1 MIPHKNEILHMER
14 RYWEAMKN
22 NDVEAA
28 VALTKFPCVI
38 SGPQGA
44 RRVTEEQYRELM
56 ESMNGDEYK
65 GIEIKDPHVDILTD
79 DTALISYST
88 EVNGMKMLDV
98 STWVREDDK
107 WVCAFHSENPVN

>member
-14 RYWEAMKN
+14 RYWDAMKN

-28 VALTKFPCVI
+28 VALKKFPCVI

-56 ESMNGDEYK
+56 
-65 GIEIKDPHVDILTD
+65 IKEAV
-79 DTALISYST
+79 TARMFASKSKPT
-88 EVNGMKMLDV
+88 
-98 STWVREDDK
+98 
-107 WVCAFHSENPVN
+107 